1 MGDERRQKV
10 ERETVIIF
18 NEEEDLAKVVTY
30 NTRLRNKLSELPK
43 ACPGQIVPLSVPD
56 KGEVTYLVPK
66 ACVTIRAPYSDS
78 RRQADRQRALD
89 AGRHP
94 PSDRRAE

>member
-18 NEEEDLAKVVTY
+18 NEEEALAKVVTY
-30 NTRLRNKLSELPK
+30 NTRLRNKLSELAK
-43 ACPGQIVPLSVPD
+43 AWPGQIVPITVLE

-78 RRQADRQRALD
+78 RRQADRQHALD

-94 PSDRRAE
+94 PGDRMK